1 MHDTNLDWQPVLL
14 VKVTR
19 EPFTGTRCSVHVSRA
34 HMVLHPDGVICAAW
48 DILPEERIYPVRNT
62 SVHAVRLVG
71 WKPLR
76 DVPFTPP
83 VRFERCG
90 DPRVSAIIPNG
101 TWVLPYDEQQYRLY
115 LRLQRA
121 WHSLMSYVDSAPHSP
136 YTLGFVRSLVAT
148 NTHSPSL
155 N

>member
-19 EPFTGTRCSVHVSRA
+19 EPFTSTFCGLQVSRLYLA
-34 HMVLHPDGVICAAW
+34 LHPDGVVCVAW
-48 DILPEERIYPVRNT
+48 DVPPKQRDYPRVRF
-62 SVHAVRLVG
+62 VG

-76 DVPFTPP
+76 DVPFELP
-83 VRFERCG
+83 VQFYRKG
-90 DPRVSAIIPNG
+90 DPRVSALIPNG
-101 TWVLPYDEQQYRLY
+101 TWVLPYDDEQHRLY

-121 WHSLMSYVDSAPHSP
+121 WHSLISTVDSAPHSP
-136 YTLGFVRSLVAT
+136 YTLGFVRALVAST
-148 NTHSPSL
+148 THSPSL

>member
-1 MHDTNLDWQPVLL
+1 MSDLLPDLAWQPVLL

-19 EPFTGTRCSVHVSRA
+19 EPFTATFCGLQVSRLYLA
-34 HMVLHPDGVICAAW
+34 LHSDGVICAAW
-48 DILPEERIYPVRNT
+48 EVPPERRDYPR
-62 SVHAVRLVG
+62 VRLVG

-83 VRFERCG
+83 VRFERRG

-101 TWVLPYDEQQYRLY
+101 TWVLPYDEEQYRLY
-115 LRLQRA
+115 LCLQRA
-121 WHSLMSYVDSAPHSP
+121 WHSLMSHVDSAPHSP
-136 YTLGFVRSLVAT
+136 YTLGFVRALVGT
-148 NTHSPSL
+148 TTHSPNL

>member
-19 EPFTGTRCSVHVSRA
+19 EPLTGTFCGLQVSRLYLA
-34 HMVLHPDGVICAAW
+34 LHPDGVICAAW
-48 DILPEERIYPVRNT
+48 DVPPEQRNYPR
-62 SVHAVRLVG
+62 ARLVG

-76 DVPFTPP
+76 DVPFELP
-83 VRFERCG
+83 VQFYRKG
-90 DPRVSAIIPNG
+90 DPRVSALIPNG
-101 TWVLPYDEQQYRLY
+101 TWVLPYDDEQHRLY

-121 WHSLMSYVDSAPHSP
+121 WHSLMSTVDSAPHSP
-136 YTLGFVRSLVAT
+136 FTLGFVRALVAST
-148 NTHSPSL
+148 THSPSL